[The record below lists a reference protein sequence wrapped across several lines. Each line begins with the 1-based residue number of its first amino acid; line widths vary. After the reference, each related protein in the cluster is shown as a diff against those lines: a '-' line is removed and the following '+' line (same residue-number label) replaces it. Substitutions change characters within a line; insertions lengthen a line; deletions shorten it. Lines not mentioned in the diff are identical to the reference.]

1 VDVRLRDSTPANTT
15 YVANSTTLN
24 GVAVADPGPGVN
36 PLIAGI
42 SINAPENLT
51 PGFMRADAAPGA
63 TNMATVTFDV
73 VVDPSAMN
81 GLIIENQGFVSSE
94 GTGSGAQPD
103 QPSDDPDTAVPD
115 DPTRDVVGA
124 LPLLYAHKTVE
135 IYQDLFGSA
144 GIVDPGDVLRYTID
158 ISNTGAVPATG
169 VVLTDA
175 VPPNTTY
182 VADSLRLNGT
192 ALAPDGG
199 ILPLIAGLS
208 VQSSD
213 NPGPGI
219 VSPGQSAS
227 ITFEVT
233 VNAATPPGTVISNQ
247 GTLTSIELPPEST
260 DADGLPSNGRQ
271 PTIIVVGDVQLLTIT
286 KTVSVVGGGPA
297 LAGGELEYVIRV
309 TNNGSQAATPVVIT
323 DDLGPPLGGQV
334 TYVAGSG
341 TLDSAAAG
349 VSYAGTVL
357 TADYTSVYGDLP
369 PGATAEVR
377 FRVEIDSSLAI
388 GTTITNTGVVT
399 WDTPTQ
405 SASASVSI
413 DVGGT
418 PGSAALNGNAWHDVD
433 LDALLDNG
441 EQRLEGWTVELYRN
455 TQLVATQTTDAGGLY
470 GFSGLVPNLGT
481 PDSYALRFYAL
492 GAGPNAAA
500 LGWADSPFTNGPHRI
515 SDIVAGSGGNLQDL
529 NLPITPNGAVYNS
542 VVREAIAGARLT
554 LLHAATGTE
563 LPIQCFDDPN
573 QQNQVTALD
582 GFYKFDVNFSD
593 GACPAGDGY
602 LIEVTPPATG
612 YLAGPSMIIPPAS
625 DATTAAFSVP
635 GCPGTAADAVPA
647 TADCCEVTASPV
659 IPPVAVPPRTTGT
672 TYYLHLL
679 LSNGT
684 VPGQSQI
691 FNNPIPIDPE
701 MDEAVAITKT
711 SSQINVTRASLVPYT
726 ITVTNVFGVPLYD
739 ISIVDRFPAGFKYV
753 ADSAR
758 LNGAPTEPQ
767 VNGRE
772 LAWDGLTLQVAERIT
787 IQMLLVVGSGVSE
800 GEYVNRAWVFNSA
813 IDTRISGEA
822 TATVRVIPDPDFDC
836 TDVIGKVFDDRNLN
850 GRQDVDENGLAGV
863 RVVTVRGLIATT
875 DPHGRFHITCAA
887 VPDEDRGSNFI
898 LKLDERSLP
907 SGYRMT
913 TENPRVQRATRG
925 KMIRFNFGATIHSV
939 VRIDIADGV
948 FEPDS
953 GKLRLQWEPK
963 INQLMEQL
971 QKRPCVLRLTYLA
984 DIERKG
990 LVNKRLKALKKMI
1003 AKQWKSV
1010 DGGYPLAIE
1019 TEVFWRRGA
1028 PFNKR

>member
-1 VDVRLRDSTPANTT
+1 
-15 YVANSTTLN
+15 
-24 GVAVADPGPGVN
+24 
-36 PLIAGI
+36 
-42 SINAPENLT
+42 
-51 PGFMRADAAPGA
+51 
-63 TNMATVTFDV
+63 
-73 VVDPSAMN
+73 
-81 GLIIENQGFVSSE
+81 
-94 GTGSGAQPD
+94 
-103 QPSDDPDTAVPD
+103 
-115 DPTRDVVGA
+115 
-124 LPLLYAHKTVE
+124 
-135 IYQDLFGSA
+135 
-144 GIVDPGDVLRYTID
+144 
-158 ISNTGAVPATG
+158 
-169 VVLTDA
+169 
-175 VPPNTTY
+175 
-182 VADSLRLNGT
+182 
-192 ALAPDGG
+192 
-199 ILPLIAGLS
+199 
-208 VQSSD
+208 
-213 NPGPGI
+213 
-219 VSPGQSAS
+219 
-227 ITFEVT
+227 
-233 VNAATPPGTVISNQ
+233 
-247 GTLTSIELPPEST
+247 
-260 DADGLPSNGRQ
+260 
-271 PTIIVVGDVQLLTIT
+271 
-286 KTVSVVGGGPA
+286 
-297 LAGGELEYVIRV
+297 
-309 TNNGSQAATPVVIT
+309 
-323 DDLGPPLGGQV
+323 
-334 TYVAGSG
+334 
-341 TLDSAAAG
+341 
-349 VSYAGTVL
+349 
-357 TADYTSVYGDLP
+357 
-369 PGATAEVR
+369 
-377 FRVEIDSSLAI
+377 
-388 GTTITNTGVVT
+388 
-399 WDTPTQ
+399 
-405 SASASVSI
+405 
-413 DVGGT
+413 
-418 PGSAALNGNAWHDVD
+418 
-433 LDALLDNG
+433 
-441 EQRLEGWTVELYRN
+441 
-455 TQLVATQTTDAGGLY
+455 
-470 GFSGLVPNLGT
+470 
-481 PDSYALRFYAL
+481 
-492 GAGPNAAA
+492 
-500 LGWADSPFTNGPHRI
+500 
-515 SDIVAGSGGNLQDL
+515 
-529 NLPITPNGAVYNS
+529 
-542 VVREAIAGARLT
+542 
-554 LLHAATGTE
+554 
-563 LPIQCFDDPN
+563 
-573 QQNQVTALD
+573 
-582 GFYKFDVNFSD
+582 
-593 GACPAGDGY
+593 
-602 LIEVTPPATG
+602 
-612 YLAGPSMIIPPAS
+612 
-625 DATTAAFSVP
+625 
-635 GCPGTAADAVPA
+635 VPA